1 MKKTNVKIVLLFFF
15 ILNQIV
21 LPFNLVQS
29 ETNSTK
35 KPKNVILIIGD
46 GTGLS
51 QVAITQYMVYGDK
64 TMSFYTMPNVG
75 LVTTHPLRD
84 KITDSAAGATA
95 MATGHKTFNGMVG
108 MTPDSLP
115 KETIL
120 ESAKKLGMST
130 GLVAT
135 SHITDATPACFVA
148 KAPKRSMHTVIA
160 EQIAHSGVD
169 VVLGGGIEYFLP
181 KSDTI
186 SERNDNLDLTKTIKE
201 HGYDFVTNKTEL
213 NKSVSK
219 KLFGLFSVG
228 GLKKAEGEPTLP
240 EMTEKALQVL
250 SKDNDGFF
258 LMIEG
263 SQVDWAAHGNDLEG
277 VMYHVSEL
285 EKSLALCL
293 AFAEKNPG
301 TLIVVTADHETGGL
315 TLTGR
320 EEGGKQ
326 TIQASW
332 STKGHSA
339 TPVPFYAKG
348 PSSELFHGV
357 IDNTDIAKLIAKALR
372 LPMTF

>member
-1 MKKTNVKIVLLFFF
+1 
-15 ILNQIV
+15 
-21 LPFNLVQS
+21 
-29 ETNSTK
+29 
-35 KPKNVILIIGD
+35 
-46 GTGLS
+46 
-51 QVAITQYMVYGDK
+51 
-64 TMSFYTMPNVG
+64 
-75 LVTTHPLRD
+75 
-84 KITDSAAGATA
+84 
-95 MATGHKTFNGMVG
+95 

-120 ESAKKLGMST
+120 ESAKKLGMAT

-148 KAPKRSMHTVIA
+148 KAPKRSMHTFIA
-160 EQIAHSGVD
+160 EQIAVAGVD

-181 KSDTI
+181 QSDTL
-186 SERNDNLDLTKTIKE
+186 SERKDNLDLTKKIKE
-201 HGYDFVTNKTEL
+201 LGYDYVTNESEL
-213 NKSVSK
+213 RASKGK

-228 GLKKAEGEPTLP
+228 GIDKAEGEPTLP

-250 SKDNDGFF
+250 SQDNDGFF

-277 VMYHVSEL
+277 VLYHVTEL
-285 EKSLALCL
+285 EKSLGICL
-293 AFAEKNPG
+293 DFAEKNPN

-315 TLTGR
+315 TLTGG

-332 STKGHSA
+332 STKGHSG